1 MNIQAIARKIAESKR
16 LPRAEKYNL
25 SYREFDDMVELI
37 GLIPDPNY
45 ESISEKDNYVPKCW
59 VTLDVFSAKKSVEA
73 YL

>member
-1 MNIQAIARKIAESKR
+1 MDIQSIARKIAESKK
-16 LPRAEKYNL
+16 LPKAEKYNL

-45 ESISEKDNYVPKCW
+45 TPLNEKDNYVPKCW
-59 VTLDVFSAKKSVEA
+59 VTLDVFSAQKSVEA